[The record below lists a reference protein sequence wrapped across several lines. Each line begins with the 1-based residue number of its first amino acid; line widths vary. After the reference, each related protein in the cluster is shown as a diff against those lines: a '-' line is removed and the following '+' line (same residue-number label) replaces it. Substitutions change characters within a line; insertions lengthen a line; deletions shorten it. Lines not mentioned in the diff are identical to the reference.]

1 VSDSGGQP
9 RDAAAHPHTGMMFR
23 RILVA
28 FDGSDG
34 SRRALDAALALAR
47 EYSATLTTVTVQHH
61 LPRYGATVGEVDEE
75 RQIADQQMH
84 RLTREVQAH
93 AAEHDMQVQT
103 EVRLGH
109 PAQEIVHRAQELDAD
124 LIVIGHSGHF
134 AILDRF
140 LGSTAEKISRH
151 APCSVL
157 ITR

>member
-1 VSDSGGQP
+1 MTQDPSS
-9 RDAAAHPHTGMMFR
+9 RDVPAHPHTATMFR
-23 RILVA
+23 RILVG
-28 FDGSDG
+28 FDGSEG

-47 EYSATLTTVTVQHH
+47 EYRATLTTVIVQPH

-75 RQIADQQMH
+75 RQVGDQQVR
-84 RLTREVQAH
+84 RLISEVQAH
-93 AAEHDMQVQT
+93 AAEHDTQVQT

-109 PAQEIVHRAQELDAD
+109 PAQEIVHRAQQLDAD